1 MLFQKE
7 LEGLFHRR
15 KFYIVKN
22 EFVEPFNRLFTD
34 INLPNQQKHGARLV
48 GRWMLPHN
56 ETTTEIF
63 AIWEYD
69 SYEDYI
75 EIESQVRSDQEH
87 LTRIQNWYE
96 EHGGKEFVQKQ
107 YFLEAR
113 NEKLSSTI
121 AIVKS

>member
-1 MLFQKE
+1 MFY
-7 LEGLFHRR
+7 RR

-22 EFVEPFNRLFTD
+22 EFIEPFNTLFND
-34 INLPNQQKHGARLV
+34 INLPNQLKHGTRLT

-56 ETTTEIF
+56 EETTEVF

-69 SYEDYI
+69 HYDAYL
-75 EIESQVRSDQEH
+75 EIENNVRSDKEH
-87 LTRIQNWYE
+87 LKRIHNWYE

-113 NEKLSSTI
+113 NEKLISTVSLHKKTSSHL
-121 AIVKS
+121 